1 MAMDVSGGRGG
12 WGAEPLTGNEN
23 GTSGLRV
30 AARVGC
36 WSVSDGSGSAE
47 ALETVELMVEL
58 GEPVTTVDAN
68 DDAAP
73 HGGSCAARG
82 NSALR
87 TGKRRG
93 S

>member
-1 MAMDVSGGRGG
+1 M
-12 WGAEPLTGNEN
+12 
-23 GTSGLRV
+23 
-30 AARVGC
+30 
-36 WSVSDGSGSAE
+36 SDGSGSAE